1 MFFRLSLGGL
11 AIGLAA
17 GLGTIVLLK
26 ILNRRLSPEENVIQV
41 VTLISISYLTYW
53 VAEVLCLCSG
63 IIATIGFGLTIKVV
77 GESLIN
83 DRILTLHFFEVTGQL
98 LNTLLFVLGGTLWG
112 NVSLILS
119 YYQCDHVQ
127 IFSFLLTHHRSSV
140 ITTQWI

>member
-53 VAEVLCLCSG
+53 IAEMLCLCSG

-77 GESLIN
+77 GESLVN

-119 YYQCDHVQ
+119 Y
-127 IFSFLLTHHRSSV
+127 L
-140 ITTQWI
+140 IT

>member
-53 VAEVLCLCSG
+53 VAEMPCLCSG

-119 YYQCDHVQ
+119 YYQ
-127 IFSFLLTHHRSSV
+127 
-140 ITTQWI
+140 